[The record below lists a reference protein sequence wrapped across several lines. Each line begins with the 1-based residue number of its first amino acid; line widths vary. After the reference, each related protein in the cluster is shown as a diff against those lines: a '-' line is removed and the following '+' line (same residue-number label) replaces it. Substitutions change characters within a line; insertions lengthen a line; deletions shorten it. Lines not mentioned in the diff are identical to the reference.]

1 MADDDGDGRTA
12 EPERKSARTAFTLR
26 TDAIEVIER
35 DFGWHGRIAVRM
47 IGRFLDRHLEPAG
60 LSSAQFTLLCLIA
73 AAPNDTMGALA
84 EVAGLDQSTLTR
96 NVEILGKAGWVEIVT
111 AEKDRRRRAVWL
123 TEAGAFKL
131 QKAMPLW
138 RKAYDAL
145 SEKLDHSALPLLISI
160 AKTLG

>member
-1 MADDDGDGRTA
+1 VAEDDGEVATTETAPNSGR
-12 EPERKSARTAFTLR
+12 SAFTLR
-26 TDAIEVIER
+26 TDAIAVIER

-47 IGRFLDRHLEPAG
+47 IGRFLDHHLEPAG

-84 EVAGLDQSTLTR
+84 EMAGLDQSTLTR

-123 TEAGAFKL
+123 TETGAFKL
-131 QKAMPLW
+131 KKAMPLW

-145 SEKLDHSALPLLISI
+145 TEKLDRDALPQLISI
-160 AKTLG
+160 ARALD